1 MDSSNLACSFRQL
14 VFNAWYG
21 WFQYRELYTR
31 SSLDRWVD
39 FRFNSWRCDNWYYG
53 RGCPSSRL
61 YRLGNTWWN
70 RICRRSCN
78 LLYRCSSCYL
88 VCACKSHHRR
98 SWNCSSCSSNRC
110 SRWDNRYCSFLRYSY
125 NELALATH
133 WLESR

>member
-1 MDSSNLACSFRQL
+1 MTISWIQASCLLFRQL

-39 FRFNSWRCDNWYYG
+39 LRFNSWRCDNRYYG

-70 RICRRSCN
+70 RICRRRAISYIGVPLAILFVHAN
-78 LLYRCSSCYL
+78 NITDEAGIAAAAAPIGAAVGTIGTVLSTVPLL
-88 VCACKSHHRR
+88 
-98 SWNCSSCSSNRC
+98 
-110 SRWDNRYCSFLRYSY
+110 
-125 NELALATH
+125 
-133 WLESR
+133 